1 VLAAGLTVAVAPAVS
16 ADDLDASVTRI
27 PSGSQGS
34 PQMAQVFTALHTGA
48 LYQIALDAGFG
59 FNSIPVSIEV
69 HSISSGVPSADAMTT
84 IAAPTSTDVLSP
96 NIFWR
101 TYTLSPR
108 VQVVAGT
115 QYAIVTRAGTY
126 GTLGNYF
133 HWGYTTLSNANFSGG
148 KMLVRFSDSGTWLP
162 LGTSSW
168 AFDFQTWVST
178 ATGPTITA
186 NVPAGATGP
195 EGTRATEQGTYS
207 DNGGTVTLSAD
218 HGSVTPTTG
227 TGGTW
232 TWTGDLWDE
241 DTAPSTITVTA
252 TDAAGV
258 QAKAPF
264 PLTVTKTKPSVAIG
278 TTASASGLAPST
290 QTISRPEGGSALT
303 LYANVTS
310 PDPTDQAQGF
320 KYRWDVTKNGV
331 AMPVGTSASY
341 MLANT
346 DEATYVVTLTATD
359 DGGAFDTTSST
370 VVWTENRP
378 DAQISSVTPSDST
391 LSFIAPGETL
401 TFTGT
406 DNDPSPE
413 GHTYHWDFGDG
424 TPSSTDESA
433 THAYS
438 AGGVY
443 TVTLTVTDDEGTFG
457 LAATTTVKVLTPQ
470 QSLDAMIKY
479 VRGLKSLSAGEQNS
493 LIAKLQAA
501 SDALARGDNRASHN
515 QLNAFINELDAD
527 LKTGKISARDYNTLR
542 ADAHAVQGATGTY
555 NRFVEWWPLA
565 A

>member
-1 VLAAGLTVAVAPAVS
+1 MLAAGLTVAVAPAVS

-69 HSISSGVPSADAMTT
+69 HTMFGGVPSADALTT

-96 NIFWR
+96 NVFWR

-108 VQVVAGT
+108 MHVDAGT
-115 QYAIVTRAGTY
+115 QYAIVTKAGTF

-148 KMLVRFSDSGTWLP
+148 KMLVRFSSSGTWAP
-162 LGTSSW
+162 LGTTSW
-168 AFDFQTWVST
+168 AFVFQSWVST
-178 ATGPTITA
+178 VTGPTITA
-186 NVPAGATGP
+186 NLPAGATGP
-195 EGTRATEQGTYS
+195 EGTRATKQGTYS
-207 DNGGTVTLSAD
+207 DNGATVTLSAD
-218 HGSVTPTTG
+218 HGTVAPATG

-241 DTAPSTITVTA
+241 DTAPGTVTITA

-258 QAKAPF
+258 QSKATF
-264 PLTVTKTKPSVAIG
+264 PLTVTKTKPVVAIG
-278 TTASASGLAPST
+278 TTATASSQAAST
-290 QTISRPEGGSALT
+290 QTISRPEGGATLT
-303 LYANVTS
+303 LYANVSS
-310 PDPTDQAQGF
+310 PDPADQAHGF
-320 KYRWDVTKNGV
+320 SYKWEATKNGV
-331 AMPVGTSASY
+331 AMPGGTTASY
-341 MLANT
+341 ALPDT
-346 DEATYVVTLTATD
+346 DEATYIVTLTATD
-359 DGGAFDTTSST
+359 DGGAFATTSST
-370 VVWTENRP
+370 IVWTENRP
-378 DAQISSVTPSDST
+378 DAQITSFTPSDGT
-391 LSFIAPGETL
+391 LSFIAPSETL

-424 TPSSTDESA
+424 TTSTTESA
-433 THAYS
+433 THSYA

-443 TVTLTVTDDEGTFG
+443 TVTLTVTDDEGTVG

-479 VRGLKSLSAGEQNS
+479 VQALKSLSAGQQNS
-493 LIAKLQAA
+493 LIVKLQAA
-501 SDALARGDNRASHN
+501 ADALARGDNRASHN

-527 LKTGKISARDYNTLR
+527 LKAGKMSAGDYNTLR

>member
-1 VLAAGLTVAVAPAVS
+1 MLAAGLSVAVAPAVS

-34 PQMAQVFTALHTGA
+34 PQMAQVFTALHSGE
-48 LYQIALDAGFG
+48 LYQIAVDAGFG

-69 HSISSGVPSADAMTT
+69 HSISSGVPSADALTT

-96 NIFWR
+96 NVFWR

-108 VQVVAGT
+108 VQVWAGT
-115 QYAIVTRAGTY
+115 QYAIVTKAGTF

-148 KMLVRFSDSGTWLP
+148 KMLVRFSSSGTWTP

-186 NVPAGATGP
+186 SVPAGATGP
-195 EGTRATEQGTYS
+195 EGTRATKQGTYS

-218 HGSVTPTTG
+218 HGTVTPTTG

-241 DTAPSTITVTA
+241 DAAPSTVTITA

-258 QAKAPF
+258 QSKATF
-264 PLTVTKTKPSVAIG
+264 PLTVTKTKPVVAIG
-278 TTASASGLAPST
+278 TTATASGQAAST
-290 QTISRPEGGSALT
+290 QTITRPEGGAAVT

-310 PDPTDQAQGF
+310 PDPADQAHGF
-320 KYRWDVTKNGV
+320 SYKWVVTKNGV
-331 AMPVGTSASY
+331 GMPVGTSASY
-341 MLANT
+341 TLADT

-359 DGGAFDTTSST
+359 DGGAFATTSST
-370 VVWTENRP
+370 IVWTENRP
-378 DAQISSVTPSDST
+378 DAQITSFTPSDST
-391 LSFIAPGETL
+391 LSFIAPSETL

-413 GHTYHWDFGDG
+413 AHTYHWNFGDG
-424 TPSSTDESA
+424 ASSTTETA

-443 TVTLTVTDDEGTFG
+443 TVTLTVTDDEGTVG

-470 QSLDAMIKY
+470 QSLDAMIQ
-479 VRGLKSLSAGEQNS
+479 VVQGLKSLSAGQQNS

-527 LKTGKISARDYNTLR
+527 LKTGKMSAGDYNTLR

>member
-1 VLAAGLTVAVAPAVS
+1 MLAAGLSVAVAPAVS

-34 PQMAQVFTALHTGA
+34 PQMAQVFTALHSGE
-48 LYQIALDAGFG
+48 LYQIAVDAGFG

-69 HSISSGVPSADAMTT
+69 HSISSGVPSADALTT

-96 NIFWR
+96 NVFWR

-108 VQVVAGT
+108 VQVWAGT
-115 QYAIVTRAGTY
+115 QYAIVTKAGTF

-148 KMLVRFSDSGTWLP
+148 KMLVRFSSSGTWTP

-186 NVPAGATGP
+186 SVPAGATAP
-195 EGTRATEQGTYS
+195 EGTRATKQGTYS

-218 HGSVTPTTG
+218 HGTVTPTTG

-241 DTAPSTITVTA
+241 DAAPSTVTITA

-258 QAKAPF
+258 QSKATF
-264 PLTVTKTKPSVAIG
+264 PLTVTKTKPVVAIG
-278 TTASASGLAPST
+278 TTATASGQAAST
-290 QTISRPEGGSALT
+290 QTITRPEGGAAVT

-310 PDPTDQAQGF
+310 PDPADQAHGF
-320 KYRWDVTKNGV
+320 SYKWVVTKNGV
-331 AMPVGTSASY
+331 GMPVGTSASY
-341 MLANT
+341 TLADT

-359 DGGAFDTTSST
+359 DGGAFATTSST
-370 VVWTENRP
+370 IVWTENRP
-378 DAQISSVTPSDST
+378 DAQITSFTPSDST
-391 LSFIAPGETL
+391 LSFIAPSETL

-413 GHTYHWDFGDG
+413 AHTYHWNFGDG
-424 TPSSTDESA
+424 ASSTTETA

-443 TVTLTVTDDEGTFG
+443 TVTLTVTDDEGTVG

-470 QSLDAMIKY
+470 QSLDAMIQ
-479 VRGLKSLSAGEQNS
+479 VVQGLKSLSAGQQNS

-527 LKTGKISARDYNTLR
+527 LKTGKMSAGDYNTLR